1 MVEAVTQEMLR
12 NYSQCLTLSGG
23 LIGGAGL
30 KPEFIDIVHCKEN

>member
-12 NYSQCLTLSGG
+12 NYFSMPNIDGG